1 MDSEMV
7 SRTAVMN
14 TQSLSTERLLELT
27 KTETNKETQR
37 AIIQELVIRR
47 VATVITPTDDQDSIR
62 NKVMAVTPKNNIPQE
77 WLE

>member
-1 MDSEMV
+1 
-7 SRTAVMN
+7 MN

-27 KTETNKETQR
+27 KTETNKETQK